1 VLNVGGRVIAC
12 NHFMAGTLPSPN
24 QCCSP
29 CDDIIIQ
36 QISGPTGPAGANG
49 TNGED
54 GVDAFTLF
62 TVDFTIPAE
71 LGTDTATVSDTSW
84 MSISQ
89 KLYGSRADGTV
100 HAFFEVTA
108 IGGLTSVTLKN
119 LEDTPTSAYIENS
132 APGSILNIGSKL
144 MPAGIQGPAGTTI
157 GAASGDLKGTYPSP
171 KIGIGNTLGSSL
183 WGNGTDTVAVPAGT
197 NGHMVAY
204 DSTDAEGV
212 KTFKAL
218 PLTGDTDLADNR
230 VMRADGGT
238 GLPVPAQPSKVTITD
253 NGAVRADGSGGNAR
267 GADAIDLQV
276 VRSAVTQVAS
286 GLVSTIGGGQNNTAS
301 GDGSVIPGGSGN
313 VAAAANS
320 AIGGGNTNSIT
331 GVAVEGVIA
340 GGELNICQTAESF
353 VGGGR
358 QNTAGDGGGANQRA
372 TVVGGENNTA
382 SGQESFIGGGDSNT
396 ASATQSSVVGGDNND
411 ATGVESFVGGGG
423 SNTAGGTDSVVAGGQ
438 DNSAAADYS
447 VVPGGLRASAD
458 KYGQVAHAS
467 GQFLAVG
474 DAQASELIARNST
487 TNATPIE
494 LFLDGSAT
502 RITVPA
508 SKSWMFQ
515 IMLVARQDTGLDSI
529 YKSEG
534 IIRNNAGT
542 TSVNAVTTTEIYD
555 GIGLPATPVVV
566 DADDPNDA
574 LRITV
579 TGVAATNIRWVAV
592 IRIAEVSF

>member
-36 QISGPTGPAGANG
+36 QLPGPPGGEGDPGLNG
-49 TNGED
+49 DD

-71 LGTDTATVSDTSW
+71 LGTDTATVGDTSW

-89 KLYGSRADGTV
+89 KLYGARADGTV

-157 GAASGDLKGTYPSP
+157 GAASGDLKGTYPAP

-197 NGHMVAY
+197 NGHMLAY

-253 NGAVRADGSGGNAR
+253 NGAIQADGSGGNAR
-267 GADAIDLQV
+267 GSDAIDLQV

-286 GLVSTIGGGQNNTAS
+286 GLVSTIGGGQNNTAN

-320 AIGGGNTNSIT
+320 TIGGGNTNNIT

-411 ATGVESFVGGGG
+411 ATGVESFIGGGG
-423 SNTAGGTDSVVAGGQ
+423 SNTAGGTNSVVAGGQ
-438 DNSAAADYS
+438 DNSATADYS
-447 VVPGGLRASAD
+447 VVPGGLRASAN

-474 DAQASELIARNST
+474 DAQASELLMRRAT
-487 TNATPIE
+487 TDATPSE
-494 LFLDGSAT
+494 LFLDGAALRCT
-502 RITVPA
+502 IPNNT
-508 SKSWMFQ
+508 SWMFD
-515 IMLVARQDTGLDSI
+515 IRVIARTSAGLDAI
-529 YKSEG
+529 YTSQG
-534 IIRNNAGT
+534 VIRNNAGAT
-542 TSVNAVTTTEIYD
+542 TASAVTTTELFD
-555 GIGLPATPVVV
+555 GATLPGTPVVV
-566 DADDPNDA
+566 TADDPNDA
-574 LRITV
+574 LIITV
-579 TGVAATNIRWVAV
+579 TGIAATNIRWVALV
-592 IRIAEVSF
+592 KLLEVNF

>member
-36 QISGPTGPAGANG
+36 QIAGPTGPAGADG
-49 TNGED
+49 AD
-54 GVDAFTLF
+54 GVDGINAFTLF
-62 TVDFTIPAE
+62 TAAFTIPAE
-71 LGTDTATVSDTSW
+71 LGTDTATVADTSW
-84 MSISQ
+84 MNISQ
-89 KLYGSRADGTV
+89 KVYAARADGTV
-100 HAFFEVTA
+100 HGFFEVTA

-119 LEDTPTSAYIENS
+119 LEDTATSAYIENS

-144 MPAGIQGPAGTTI
+144 MPAGIQGPTGATT
-157 GAASGDLKGTYPSP
+157 GAAAGDLKGTYPSP

-197 NGHMVAY
+197 NGHMLAY

-212 KTFKAL
+212 KSFKAL

-230 VMRADGGT
+230 VMRADGAT

-267 GADAIDLQV
+267 GTDAVDLQV
-276 VRSAVTQVAS
+276 TRSGATQVAS
-286 GLVSTIGGGQNNTAS
+286 GINSSLGGGLNNTAS
-301 GDGSVIPGGSGN
+301 GDASTIPGGSTN
-313 VAAAANS
+313 VAAAAWGS
-320 AIGGGNTNSIT
+320 IGGGLSNSVSGSASYGT
-331 GVAVEGVIA
+331 VA
-340 GGELNICQTAESF
+340 GGRLNVAETVESF
-353 VGGGR
+353 VGGGAN
-358 QNTAGDGGGANQRA
+358 NTAGNGANDRA
-372 TVVGGENNTA
+372 VVVGGENNDAT
-382 SGQESFIGGGDSNT
+382 GQESFIGGGDSNL
-396 ASATQSSVVGGDNND
+396 ASGQQSTVAGGDNNQ

-423 SNTAGGTDSVVAGGQ
+423 SNDATGTNATVAGGQ
-438 DNSAAADYS
+438 ENVASANYS
-447 VVPGGLRASAD
+447 AIPGGLRAVAN
-458 KYGQVAHAS
+458 KYGQLAHAA
-467 GQFLAVG
+467 GEFATAG
-474 DAQASELIARNST
+474 DAQASELVARNAT
-487 TNATPIE
+487 ANATPVE

-502 RITVPA
+502 RITVPT

-534 IIRNNAGT
+534 VIRNNAGT

-555 GIGLPATPVVV
+555 GIGLPPTPVVV

-579 TGVAATNIRWVAV
+579 TGVAATNVRWVAA
-592 IRIAEVSF
+592 IRLVEVSY